1 VTSTIRQPSGTGRG
15 TGRVRW
21 RHALLAVSSR
31 AGAAAVATVAIAS
44 ILAFDWF
51 LLEPEGSFAIR
62 GLSNWFPFA
71 AYTAL
76 VVVVVAL
83 LIGARR
89 HALEYE
95 RGLRRLADEQASLRR
110 VATLVAQG
118 GTPAKVFAAVAK
130 EIAYILGVPLTSIAS
145 YEPDGTA
152 TLVGAWGRENP
163 FPVGSRYSPHPGAIA
178 EVWRT
183 GHPARVDYASLPDPI
198 SAQLSAAGIRSGL
211 GVPIVVDG
219 RTWGVVVALS
229 TERTSLPDDTETRLT
244 GFTELVATA
253 IANTQARDDLRRLAD
268 EQAALRRVATLVA
281 RAATPAELFASV
293 TKEIASVLDVPLVS
307 LVRYEAG
314 GAAASHVG
322 VWGRENPF
330 PVGTRW
336 TLDERSVSALV
347 SRTGRPARVDE
358 YADVPGLVAAR
369 LREAGIRSAVGAP
382 IIVDGNVWGVMMAL
396 SSDLKSLP
404 KGTEARLV
412 RFTELVATAISN
424 TAAHDDL
431 WRLAGEQAALRRVAT
446 LVARGAESSAVF
458 DAVCEETGR
467 LLGATSVN
475 LAHFTPDG
483 FNLTAAGWSLR
494 DVHVPTGT
502 RLPLEGDTINALVQ
516 RTGAPGRF
524 DSYEG
529 AAGGLAAFLRRRG
542 IRSEVGAPVVV
553 EGEVWGALIAGTD
566 EPEPL
571 PPGTEL
577 RLASFAELIA
587 TAVSNTTTRSELIA
601 SRARLVAAAD
611 DARRRIER
619 DLHDGTQQRLASLGM
634 GLRAAQAKVPAEL
647 QQVHADLDRVGESVE
662 AVLEEVREI
671 SRGLHPAM
679 LSRAGLPVALRGL
692 ARKSPIPVELE
703 VEVNGRLAEAIEVTT
718 YYVVSEAL
726 ANVAKHSAASSV
738 QVRVTAS
745 EERLEALVRDDGVGG
760 ADPGGGS
767 GLIGLADRVEALGG
781 RLAVTSPPGKGTTI
795 RAELPLR
802 AADPG

>member
-1 VTSTIRQPSGTGRG
+1 M
-15 TGRVRW
+15 
-21 RHALLAVSSR
+21 
-31 AGAAAVATVAIAS
+31 
-44 ILAFDWF
+44 
-51 LLEPEGSFAIR
+51 
-62 GLSNWFPFA
+62 
-71 AYTAL
+71 AL
-76 VVVVVAL
+76 VVAVVVLVTRAS
-83 LIGARR
+83 R

-110 VATLVAQG
+110 VAMLVARG
-118 GTPAKVFAAVAK
+118 ATPAEVFAAVAK
-130 EIAYILGVPLTSIAS
+130 EAAQILGVPLTSIAS

-163 FPVGSRYSPHPGAIA
+163 FPIGSRYSPHPGAIA

-183 GHPARVDYASLPDPI
+183 GHPARVDYAELPDPI

-229 TERTSLPDDTETRLT
+229 TERTPLPDDTEARLT

-281 RAATPAELFASV
+281 RGATPQKVFAAVAEEAGKLLNS
-293 TKEIASVLDVPLVS
+293 PLVNM
-307 LVRYEAG
+307 VRFEPDDTATVIG
-314 GAAASHVG
+314 GSGAA
-322 VWGRENPF
+322 PF
-330 PVGTRW
+330 PLGSNW
-336 TLDERSVSALV
+336 PLDGPTVLGLIKKTDRA
-347 SRTGRPARVDE
+347 ARVDDYSKLRGTVAE
-358 YADVPGLVAAR
+358 RVREAGINSAVGVPIVVDRRTWGAMVAVAPGSQPLPEDTETRLARFTGLVAA
-369 LREAGIRSAVGAP
+369 
-382 IIVDGNVWGVMMAL
+382 
-396 SSDLKSLP
+396 
-404 KGTEARLV
+404 
-412 RFTELVATAISN
+412 AISN

-446 LVARGAESSAVF
+446 LVARGAAANAVF

-483 FNLTAAGWSLR
+483 FNLTMAGWSLR

-516 RTGAPGRF
+516 RTAAPGRF
-524 DSYEG
+524 DTYEG
-529 AAGGLAAFLRRRG
+529 ATGALAAFLRQQG

-553 EGEVWGALIAGTD
+553 EGQVWGALIAGTD

-634 GLRAAQAKVPAEL
+634 GVRAAQAKVPAEFR
-647 QQVHADLDRVGESVE
+647 QVHADLDRVAESVE
-662 AVLEEVREI
+662 AALEEVREI

-679 LSRAGLPVALRGL
+679 LSRAGLPVALRAL
-692 ARKSPIPVELE
+692 ARKSPIPVKLE

-738 QVRVTAS
+738 LVRVTAS
-745 EERLEALVRDDGVGG
+745 AERLETLVRDDGVGG
-760 ADPGGGS
+760 AAPGGGS

-781 RLAVTSPPGKGTTI
+781 QLAVMSPPGKGTTI
-795 RAELPLR
+795 RAELPLT
-802 AADPG
+802 AVDPG